1 MPDCGGYH
9 FQTNT
14 YGETRGLTASLMLRI
29 GRLKLSSLNP
39 LTVFDGA
46 VGTWWLFCIASSTFD
61 VETFTVIAGME
72 YIYIYGMGFP
82 IWRQP
87 AIFGRASMQQP
98 QVWLDVWCLQ
108 PQRWFRFVSIHS
120 ERVTDQTWATQKSI
134 GLNHGLSSFSTST
147 LQNLGIPHFCR
158 LFEHRAKPMSFPY
171 EWGDEVKTS
180 YEMLWADVQ

>member
-14 YGETRGLTASLMLRI
+14 YGETRGLTASLMVRI

-72 YIYIYGMGFP
+72 YMV
-82 IWRQP
+82 
-87 AIFGRASMQQP
+87 FGVPNLETTCYFWES
-98 QVWLDVWCLQ
+98 
-108 PQRWFRFVSIHS
+108 FN
-120 ERVTDQTWATQKSI
+120 ATT
-134 GLNHGLSSFSTST
+134 TST
-147 LQNLGIPHFCR
+147 
-158 LFEHRAKPMSFPY
+158 
-171 EWGDEVKTS
+171 D
-180 YEMLWADVQ
+180 